1 MKSERRIGLLM
12 LVVLLLTGVA
22 NAQEEGAPQTGTDP
36 RDFANKFMPYF
47 RYTELE
53 NGLVQKETVL
63 FGLFALSPKMAL
75 TYEVPLA
82 YERDISDT
90 ALFNPVNGRCDLGG
104 GVPVAGFHYRA
115 ACQTLLRVTARKP
128 ASAT

>member
-1 MKSERRIGLLM
+1 MKHERRVCLLM
-12 LVVLLLTGVA
+12 FLVLLMTGVTA
-22 NAQEEGAPQTGTDP
+22 AQEGGAPQTGTDP

-90 ALFNPVNGRCDLGG
+90 ALFKPTNGDCDLGG
-104 GVPVAGFHYRA
+104 GSPVAGFHYRA
-115 ACQTLLRVTARKP
+115 TCR
-128 ASAT
+128 